1 MRSINQITL
10 CGNLGR
16 DVELKN
22 TQSNFR
28 IAHLSVATTKKIKE
42 ELKTQWHKVVCF
54 NEQASCVEHARKG
67 DKVLIVGE
75 IEYQKYN
82 DKDGNE
88 RTSTVIVAS
97 HATVIPRVQR
107 EELSAHDAITQT
119 TNFYNAA
126 QNDNSVERRHLKK
139 ETDLVDE
146 LPF

>member
-1 MRSINQITL
+1 MRSMNQVTL

-16 DVELKN
+16 DVEMKN

-28 IAHLSVATTKKIKE
+28 VAHLSLATTKKIKE
-42 ELKTQWHKVVCF
+42 ELRTQWHKVVCF
-54 NEQASCVEHARKG
+54 NDQASCIEQAKKG

-97 HATVIPRVQR
+97 HATVMPRVQR
-107 EELSAHDAITQT
+107 EELSAHAAITQT
-119 TNFYNAA
+119 SNFYNAA
-126 QNDNSVERRHLKK
+126 HNDNNVERRHLKK